1 MATNNLVNK
10 WADDIA
16 RNLELAGFERFN
28 VNAVDAGSA
37 DARGRIIVGIGR
49 YKVTMS
55 ILENEYKV
63 AVRVFGKMNKAHRRR
78 AAQRT
83 LVAMGY
89 TVRRDGDAAVTN
101 VEVNRIGI
109 ARLAEALAA

>member
-1 MATNNLVNK
+1 MATSIIVNK

-16 RNLELAGFERFN
+16 RNLELAGFEQFN
-28 VNAVDAGSA
+28 VSAVDAGSD
-37 DARGRIIVGIGR
+37 DAHGRIIVGIGR

-55 ILENEYKV
+55 ILDNEYLV
-63 AVRVFGKMNKAHRRR
+63 SVRVFGKMNKAHRRR
-78 AAQRT
+78 AAQKT

-89 TVRRDGDAAVTN
+89 KVKRDGDAAVTN
-101 VEVNRIGI
+101 IEVNRIGI

>member
-1 MATNNLVNK
+1 MATNKLVNK

-16 RNLELAGFERFN
+16 RNLEDVGFEKYN
-28 VNAVDAGSA
+28 VSAVDAASA
-37 DARGRIIVGIGR
+37 DAYGRIIVGIGR

-55 ILENEYKV
+55 ILDNEYLV
-63 AVRVFGKMNKAHRRR
+63 SVRVFGKMNKAHRRR

-83 LVAMGY
+83 LEAMGY
-89 TVRRDGDAAVTN
+89 KVKRDGDAVVTN
-101 VEVNRIGI
+101 IEVNRIGV